1 MLKFSLNLVL
11 SPIIVHQLF
20 FPKLNFAEH
29 EISLMV
35 SLIVV
40 PLFPAQIFKYNGT
53 RVEIF
58 LCTFRKHIFS
68 QNFMVLFL
76 VTWRHQ
82 LFMTHFFLSPF
93 VEKCVRWKGANFQGY
108 CTSICPRVIDCLQT
122 VKNSV
127 FRLRKLAVRILVMKG
142 LILIFNFSFQKKI
155 NIKK

>member
-68 QNFMVLFL
+68 QNFYGPFFGHVTSPIIHDTFFSIPVCREMCQVKRSEFSRVLYQYL
-76 VTWRHQ
+76 PQSDR
-82 LFMTHFFLSPF
+82 LSPN
-93 VEKCVRWKGANFQGY
+93 C
-108 CTSICPRVIDCLQT
+108 
-122 VKNSV
+122 
-127 FRLRKLAVRILVMKG
+127 
-142 LILIFNFSFQKKI
+142 QKQCI
-155 NIKK
+155 SP